1 MNIET
6 YIDYGNYH
14 HLFDFKFDIAKL
26 QGALTDVL
34 SIQQFE
40 TPGVTNFGAIP
51 LNRIPGDPS
60 SVEGN
65 KIRAKYWTIP
75 DSDGKE
81 VERDVYVE
89 EHLYTEFI
97 PKYENT
103 YFKEVYETLTS
114 RFKLGRVRLLL
125 KQPRSCLSWHR
136 DPEPRLHVPIVTNLG
151 CRMVIGDECRHMP
164 ADGSVWF
171 VNVGHRHSAFNFG
184 KTDTIKMV
192 VSINGQDDLDVL
204 DE

>member
-164 ADGSVWF
+164 ADGSVWITNNTVYHNF
-171 VNVGHRHSAFNFG
+171 FNGGEKERVHIVAGILGYNF
-184 KTDTIKMV
+184 
-192 VSINGQDDLDVL
+192 
-204 DE
+204 

>member
-103 YFKEVYETLTS
+103 YFTPSLKTEIEDLTTNANASDNLKKQGVENIVYNFSSNSSNHNQHIHRLIKFLNYKYDAVIFYGGNNETIQY
-114 RFKLGRVRLLL
+114 L
-125 KQPRSCLSWHR
+125 K
-136 DPEPRLHVPIVTNLG
+136 TN
-151 CRMVIGDECRHMP
+151 
-164 ADGSVWF
+164 
-171 VNVGHRHSAFNFG
+171 
-184 KTDTIKMV
+184 
-192 VSINGQDDLDVL
+192 
-204 DE
+204 

>member
-164 ADGSVWF
+164 ADGSVWITNNTVYHNF
-171 VNVGHRHSAFNFG
+171 FNG
-184 KTDTIKMV
+184 CEK
-192 VSINGQDDLDVL
+192 
-204 DE
+204 

>member
-6 YIDYGNYH
+6 YIDYGNFH

-164 ADGSVWF
+164 ADGSVWITNNTVYHNF
-171 VNVGHRHSAFNFG
+171 FNGGEKERVHIVAGILGYNF
-184 KTDTIKMV
+184 
-192 VSINGQDDLDVL
+192 
-204 DE
+204 

>member
-6 YIDYGNYH
+6 YIDYGNFH
-14 HLFDFKFDIAKL
+14 HLFNFKFDIDKL

-34 SIQQFE
+34 TIEKFNTLDIS
-40 TPGVTNFGAIP
+40 NFGAIP

-60 SVEGN
+60 SVEGHN
-65 KIRAKYWTIP
+65 LRAKYWTIP

-81 VERDVYVE
+81 AERDVYVQ

-103 YFKEVYETLTS
+103 YFKEVYETLTKN
-114 RFKLGRVRLLL
+114 FNLGRVRLLL

-164 ADGSVWF
+164 ADGSVWITN
-171 VNVGHRHSAFNFG
+171 NVAYHNFFNGGEQNRVHIVAGILGYNF
-184 KTDTIKMV
+184 
-192 VSINGQDDLDVL
+192 
-204 DE
+204 

>member
-65 KIRAKYWTIP
+65 KIRAKYWTTP

-164 ADGSVWF
+164 ADGSVWITNNTVYHNF
-171 VNVGHRHSAFNFG
+171 FNGGEKERVHIVAGILGYNF
-184 KTDTIKMV
+184 
-192 VSINGQDDLDVL
+192 
-204 DE
+204 

>member
-151 CRMVIGDECRHMP
+151 CRMVIGEECRHMP
-164 ADGSVWF
+164 ADGSVWITNNTVYHNF
-171 VNVGHRHSAFNFG
+171 FNGGEKERVHIVAGILGYNF
-184 KTDTIKMV
+184 
-192 VSINGQDDLDVL
+192 
-204 DE
+204 

>member
-164 ADGSVWF
+164 ADGSVWITNNTVYHNF
-171 VNVGHRHSAFNFG
+171 FNGGEKERVHIVAGILGFNF
-184 KTDTIKMV
+184 
-192 VSINGQDDLDVL
+192 
-204 DE
+204 

>member
-51 LNRIPGDPS
+51 LNRIPGDQS

-164 ADGSVWF
+164 ADGSVWITNNTVYHNF
-171 VNVGHRHSAFNFG
+171 FNGGEKERVHIVAGILGYNF
-184 KTDTIKMV
+184 
-192 VSINGQDDLDVL
+192 
-204 DE
+204 

>member
-6 YIDYGNYH
+6 YIDYGNFH

-103 YFKEVYETLTS
+103 YFKEVYEMLTS

-151 CRMVIGDECRHMP
+151 CRMVIGDVCRHMP
-164 ADGSVWF
+164 ADGSVWITNNTVYHNF
-171 VNVGHRHSAFNFG
+171 FNGGEKERVHIVAGILGYNF
-184 KTDTIKMV
+184 
-192 VSINGQDDLDVL
+192 
-204 DE
+204 

>member
-6 YIDYGNYH
+6 YIDYGNFH

-151 CRMVIGDECRHMP
+151 CRMVIGDVCRHMP
-164 ADGSVWF
+164 ADGSVWITNNTVYHNF
-171 VNVGHRHSAFNFG
+171 FNGGEKERVHIVAGILGYNF
-184 KTDTIKMV
+184 
-192 VSINGQDDLDVL
+192 
-204 DE
+204 

>member
-51 LNRIPGDPS
+51 LNRIPGDTS

-164 ADGSVWF
+164 ADGSVWITNNTVYHNF
-171 VNVGHRHSAFNFG
+171 FNGGEKERVHIVAGILGYNF
-184 KTDTIKMV
+184 
-192 VSINGQDDLDVL
+192 
-204 DE
+204 

>member
-151 CRMVIGDECRHMP
+151 CRMVIGDVCRHMP
-164 ADGSVWF
+164 ADGSVWITNNTVYHNF
-171 VNVGHRHSAFNFG
+171 FNGGEKERVHIVAGILGYNF
-184 KTDTIKMV
+184 
-192 VSINGQDDLDVL
+192 
-204 DE
+204 

>member
-103 YFKEVYETLTS
+103 YFKEVY
-114 RFKLGRVRLLL
+114 
-125 KQPRSCLSWHR
+125 
-136 DPEPRLHVPIVTNLG
+136 
-151 CRMVIGDECRHMP
+151 
-164 ADGSVWF
+164 
-171 VNVGHRHSAFNFG
+171 
-184 KTDTIKMV
+184 
-192 VSINGQDDLDVL
+192 
-204 DE
+204 

>member
-164 ADGSVWF
+164 ADGSVWITNNTVYHNF
-171 VNVGHRHSAFNFG
+171 FNG
-184 KTDTIKMV
+184 GEKERVHI
-192 VSINGQDDLDVL
+192 VSGILGYNF
-204 DE
+204 

>member
-34 SIQQFE
+34 SKQQFE

-164 ADGSVWF
+164 ADGSVWITNNTVYHNF
-171 VNVGHRHSAFNFG
+171 FNGGEQNRVHIVAGILGYNF
-184 KTDTIKMV
+184 
-192 VSINGQDDLDVL
+192 
-204 DE
+204 

>member
-6 YIDYGNYH
+6 YIDYGNFH

-51 LNRIPGDPS
+51 LNRIPGDQS

-151 CRMVIGDECRHMP
+151 CRMVIGDVCRHMP
-164 ADGSVWF
+164 ADGSVWITNNTVYHNF
-171 VNVGHRHSAFNFG
+171 FNGGEKERVHIVAGILGYNF
-184 KTDTIKMV
+184 
-192 VSINGQDDLDVL
+192 
-204 DE
+204 

>member
-34 SIQQFE
+34 SKQQFE

-164 ADGSVWF
+164 ADASVWITNNTVYHNF
-171 VNVGHRHSAFNFG
+171 FNGGEQNRVHIVAGILGYNF
-184 KTDTIKMV
+184 
-192 VSINGQDDLDVL
+192 
-204 DE
+204 

>member
-125 KQPRSCLSWHR
+125 KQPRSCLIWITNNTVYHNFFNGGEKER
-136 DPEPRLHVPIVTNLG
+136 VHIVAGILG
-151 CRMVIGDECRHMP
+151 Y
-164 ADGSVWF
+164 
-171 VNVGHRHSAFNFG
+171 NF
-184 KTDTIKMV
+184 
-192 VSINGQDDLDVL
+192 
-204 DE
+204 

>member
-1 MNIET
+1 MA
-6 YIDYGNYH
+6 
-14 HLFDFKFDIAKL
+14 HLNFSDFYKVPDLRFDIGKL
-26 QGALTDVL
+26 RKDLEKILKKRNFA
-34 SIQQFE
+34 S
-40 TPGVTNFGAIP
+40 PGVTNFGAIP
-51 LNRIPGDPS
+51 LNRIPGDQS

-151 CRMVIGDECRHMP
+151 CRMVIGDVCRHMP
-164 ADGSVWF
+164 ADGSVWITNNTVYHNF
-171 VNVGHRHSAFNFG
+171 FNGGEKERVHIVAGILGYNF
-184 KTDTIKMV
+184 
-192 VSINGQDDLDVL
+192 
-204 DE
+204 

>member
-40 TPGVTNFGAIP
+40 TTGVTNFGAIP

-164 ADGSVWF
+164 ADGSVWITNNTVYHNF
-171 VNVGHRHSAFNFG
+171 FNGGEKERVHIVAGILGYNF
-184 KTDTIKMV
+184 
-192 VSINGQDDLDVL
+192 
-204 DE
+204 

>member
-6 YIDYGNYH
+6 YIDYGNFH

-151 CRMVIGDECRHMP
+151 CRMVIGDESRHMP
-164 ADGSVWF
+164 ADGSVWITNNTVYHNF
-171 VNVGHRHSAFNFG
+171 FNGGEKERVHIVAGILGYNF
-184 KTDTIKMV
+184 
-192 VSINGQDDLDVL
+192 
-204 DE
+204 